1 MFTHPYI
8 CVNVP
13 LQLSILVISKVSNGN
28 YTTST
33 SVPTKYITPITSE
46 YSSFQNVSH
55 GTDFLTHLVG
65 VTFLLQHK
73 IISSVINN
81 LKA

>member
-8 CVNVP
+8 RVNVP

-33 SVPTKYITPITSE
+33 SIPTKYITPITSE
-46 YSSFQNVSH
+46 YNCFQKVSH

-65 VTFLLQHK
+65 VMFLLQHK

>member
-1 MFTHPYI
+1 MFTYPYI
-8 CVNVP
+8 HVNVP

-33 SVPTKYITPITSE
+33 SVPIKYITPITNE
-46 YSSFQNVSH
+46 YSYFQKVSH

-65 VTFLLQHK
+65 VTSLLQHK
-73 IISSVINN
+73 IISSVISN
-81 LKA
+81 LKT